1 GGGLCARRHRLH
13 ADLRRAQSPAPRARG
28 SRDDRLVRRAHPRA
42 HRHVTGGSAA
52 AVAGPHRSDD
62 RRRTRRHR
70 RRARR
75 LSPARAPAAPHHAA
89 DHYDRRGVR
98 AAGGGGEALRL
109 RAAQLSDRDVRRAQ
123 EVRSASRRLP
133 HHVRADVHHRL
144 VARADVGALLVRRKD
159 HRGPGDARLRGEH
172 ADRPT
177 ARRERSL
184 DHDLDFRHRLG
195 PGGRGRRVDRPR
207 LQHHAADGRDPGA
220 QGPDDHALR
229 RVREHRRRHGRRA
242 HPRHDRDDE
251 RRVPRPRVEGRVRLR
266 HSHPDPPLQTDG
278 AVRQSPADRGGPVG
292 RCVVQAVLDSL
303 VSVVTGVFAL
313 GEADLITIGIN
324 MIMGLSMFLP
334 MTVGQ
339 LSFGQAGFMSIGAH
353 IAVVLTLY
361 AGVPFPI
368 ALVAA
373 GLGSAVVGF
382 LVGVPVLRLRGL
394 LLALVTFAFAQVIE
408 VFFLNFKPTG
418 AAEGIRGIFPYT
430 NLWYVYG
437 FLVLLV
443 LFLARL
449 RGSRMGRAFEAVK
462 LDETAAEAM
471 GIDVTHAKLT
481 AFSAGAFVA
490 GVGGG
495 LYAHHAVFIQ
505 YDNFDFKRGVD
516 IAMYMVLGGMDV
528 LYGPL
533 LGAFVIT
540 YLSTALQFLANW
552 RW

>member
-1 GGGLCARRHRLH
+1 M
-13 ADLRRAQSPAPRARG
+13 Q
-28 SRDDRLVRRAHPRA
+28 
-42 HRHVTGGSAA
+42 
-52 AVAGPHRSDD
+52 
-62 RRRTRRHR
+62 
-70 RRARR
+70 
-75 LSPARAPAAPHHAA
+75 
-89 DHYDRRGVR
+89 
-98 AAGGGGEALRL
+98 ALI
-109 RAAQLSDRDVRRAQ
+109 
-123 EVRSASRRLP
+123 
-133 HHVRADVHHRL
+133 
-144 VARADVGALLVRRKD
+144 
-159 HRGPGDARLRGEH
+159 
-172 ADRPT
+172 
-177 ARRERSL
+177 
-184 DHDLDFRHRLG
+184 
-195 PGGRGRRVDRPR
+195 
-207 LQHHAADGRDPGA
+207 
-220 QGPDDHALR
+220 
-229 RVREHRRRHGRRA
+229 
-242 HPRHDRDDE
+242 
-251 RRVPRPRVEGRVRLR
+251 
-266 HSHPDPPLQTDG
+266 
-278 AVRQSPADRGGPVG
+278 
-292 RCVVQAVLDSL
+292 DSL
-303 VSVVTGVFAL
+303 VSVVTGVFTL

-368 ALVAA
+368 ALLVA
-373 GLGSAVVGF
+373 GLGSGVAGF

-394 LLALVTFAFAQVIE
+394 LLALVTFAFAQVVE

-430 NLWYVYG
+430 NLWYVFG

-449 RGSRMGRAFEAVK
+449 RRSRMGRAFDAVK

-471 GIDVTHAKLT
+471 GIDVTRAKLT
-481 AFSAGAFVA
+481 AFAAGAFVA

-540 YLSTALQFLANW
+540 YLSTALQFLADW
-552 RW
+552 RWEVWGSIVILVMIFRPQGILGRDTLSIRRWLRARPVTPG

>member
-1 GGGLCARRHRLH
+1 MH
-13 ADLRRAQSPAPRARG
+13 A
-28 SRDDRLVRRAHPRA
+28 VI
-42 HRHVTGGSAA
+42 
-52 AVAGPHRSDD
+52 
-62 RRRTRRHR
+62 
-70 RRARR
+70 
-75 LSPARAPAAPHHAA
+75 
-89 DHYDRRGVR
+89 
-98 AAGGGGEALRL
+98 
-109 RAAQLSDRDVRRAQ
+109 
-123 EVRSASRRLP
+123 
-133 HHVRADVHHRL
+133 
-144 VARADVGALLVRRKD
+144 
-159 HRGPGDARLRGEH
+159 
-172 ADRPT
+172 
-177 ARRERSL
+177 
-184 DHDLDFRHRLG
+184 
-195 PGGRGRRVDRPR
+195 
-207 LQHHAADGRDPGA
+207 
-220 QGPDDHALR
+220 
-229 RVREHRRRHGRRA
+229 
-242 HPRHDRDDE
+242 
-251 RRVPRPRVEGRVRLR
+251 
-266 HSHPDPPLQTDG
+266 
-278 AVRQSPADRGGPVG
+278 
-292 RCVVQAVLDSL
+292 DSL
-303 VSVVTGVFAL
+303 VSVVTGLFSL

-368 ALVAA
+368 ALLAA
-373 GLGSAVVGF
+373 GLGSGVVGF

-394 LLALVTFAFAQVIE
+394 LLALVTFAFAQVVE

-430 NLWYVYG
+430 NLWSVYG

-449 RGSRMGRAFEAVK
+449 RRSRVGRAFDAVK

-471 GIDVTHAKLT
+471 GIDVTRAKLT
-481 AFSAGAFVA
+481 AFAAGAFVA

-516 IAMYMVLGGMDV
+516 IAMYMVLGGMDT

-540 YLSTALQFLANW
+540 YLSTALQFLADW
-552 RW
+552 RWEVWGSIVILVMIFRPQGILGRDTLSLRRWRRPSPVAQP

>member
-1 GGGLCARRHRLH
+1 M
-13 ADLRRAQSPAPRARG
+13 
-28 SRDDRLVRRAHPRA
+28 
-42 HRHVTGGSAA
+42 
-52 AVAGPHRSDD
+52 
-62 RRRTRRHR
+62 
-70 RRARR
+70 
-75 LSPARAPAAPHHAA
+75 
-89 DHYDRRGVR
+89 
-98 AAGGGGEALRL
+98 
-109 RAAQLSDRDVRRAQ
+109 
-123 EVRSASRRLP
+123 
-133 HHVRADVHHRL
+133 
-144 VARADVGALLVRRKD
+144 
-159 HRGPGDARLRGEH
+159 
-172 ADRPT
+172 
-177 ARRERSL
+177 
-184 DHDLDFRHRLG
+184 
-195 PGGRGRRVDRPR
+195 
-207 LQHHAADGRDPGA
+207 
-220 QGPDDHALR
+220 
-229 RVREHRRRHGRRA
+229 
-242 HPRHDRDDE
+242 
-251 RRVPRPRVEGRVRLR
+251 
-266 HSHPDPPLQTDG
+266 
-278 AVRQSPADRGGPVG
+278 
-292 RCVVQAVLDSL
+292 QAVIDSL
-303 VSVVTGVFAL
+303 VSVVTGLFSL

-368 ALVAA
+368 ALLVG
-373 GLGSAVVGF
+373 GLGAGVIGF

-394 LLALVTFAFAQVIE
+394 LLALVTFAFAQVVE
-408 VFFLNFKPTG
+408 VFFLNFQPTG

-449 RGSRMGRAFEAVK
+449 RRSRMGRAFDAVK

-471 GIDVTHAKLT
+471 GIDVTRAKLT
-481 AFSAGAFVA
+481 AFAAGAFVA

-516 IAMYMVLGGMDV
+516 IAMYMVLGGMDT

-540 YLSTALQFLANW
+540 YLSTALQFLADW
-552 RW
+552 RWEVWGTIVILVIIFRPQGILGRDTLSFRRWRRPSPVAQP

>member
-1 GGGLCARRHRLH
+1 MH
-13 ADLRRAQSPAPRARG
+13 A
-28 SRDDRLVRRAHPRA
+28 VI
-42 HRHVTGGSAA
+42 
-52 AVAGPHRSDD
+52 
-62 RRRTRRHR
+62 
-70 RRARR
+70 
-75 LSPARAPAAPHHAA
+75 
-89 DHYDRRGVR
+89 
-98 AAGGGGEALRL
+98 
-109 RAAQLSDRDVRRAQ
+109 
-123 EVRSASRRLP
+123 
-133 HHVRADVHHRL
+133 
-144 VARADVGALLVRRKD
+144 
-159 HRGPGDARLRGEH
+159 
-172 ADRPT
+172 
-177 ARRERSL
+177 
-184 DHDLDFRHRLG
+184 
-195 PGGRGRRVDRPR
+195 
-207 LQHHAADGRDPGA
+207 
-220 QGPDDHALR
+220 
-229 RVREHRRRHGRRA
+229 
-242 HPRHDRDDE
+242 
-251 RRVPRPRVEGRVRLR
+251 
-266 HSHPDPPLQTDG
+266 
-278 AVRQSPADRGGPVG
+278 
-292 RCVVQAVLDSL
+292 DSL
-303 VSVVTGVFAL
+303 VSIVTGLFSL

-368 ALVAA
+368 ALLVA
-373 GLGSAVVGF
+373 GLGSGVVGF

-394 LLALVTFAFAQVIE
+394 LLALVTFAFAQVVE
-408 VFFLNFKPTG
+408 VFFLNFKPSG

-449 RGSRMGRAFEAVK
+449 RRSRVGRAFDAVK

-471 GIDVTHAKLT
+471 GIDVTRAKLT
-481 AFSAGAFVA
+481 AFAAGAFVA

-516 IAMYMVLGGMDV
+516 IAMYMVLGGMDT

-540 YLSTALQFLANW
+540 YLSTALQFLADW
-552 RW
+552 RWEVWGSIVILVMIFRPQGILGRDTLSFRRWRRPSPVAQA